1 MPVRNDPVELRH
13 LAHFVAVA
21 EERSFTKGSHRIHL
35 GQSALSVSIKS
46 LEQELGSPLFDRT
59 THQVE
64 LTDAGRALLPEA
76 RATLGAAAAA
86 RDAVDAVTGGLRG
99 SLKIG
104 IMQSPSVIDLA
115 GLLTRFRRERP
126 NVELQPRPTRG
137 GSAEHVRDVASG
149 ALDLAFV
156 SFAGQRHPGVTLTT
170 LATEPIL
177 LAVPPGHR
185 FESRASVRMTEL
197 AGETFVEAPQGWGTR
212 TVTDRALT
220 KAGVDRI
227 VSVEVADVA
236 TIAELVL
243 AGLGLGFIPR
253 STMIGTQQVTLVPLE
268 PELTWEVSLA
278 VPSARRPTAA
288 ARAFEDLV
296 REIWLPPTGAVD

>member
-1 MPVRNDPVELRH
+1 MELRR

-21 EERSFTKGSHRIHL
+21 EESSFTKASHRIHL

-46 LEQELGSPLFDRT
+46 LERELGSLLFDRT

-64 LTDAGRALLPEA
+64 LTDAGKALLPEA
-76 RATLGAAAAA
+76 RATLAAAEAA

-99 SLKIG
+99 TLKIG
-104 IMQSPSVIDLA
+104 IMQSLSVIDLA
-115 GLLTRFRRERP
+115 ALLTRFHRERP
-126 NVELQPRPTRG
+126 DVELRPRPASG

-149 ALDLAFV
+149 AVDLAFV
-156 SFAGQRHPGVTLTT
+156 SVAGQRVPGVTLTALT
-170 LATEPIL
+170 TESIL

-185 FESRASVRMTEL
+185 FESRASVRMSEL

-212 TVTDRALT
+212 FATERALAR
-220 KAGVDRI
+220 AGVDRI

-236 TIAELVL
+236 TLAELVR

-253 STMIGTQQVTLVPLE
+253 SIMTGTPRVTLVPLE
-268 PELTWEVSLA
+268 PELAWEISLA
-278 VPSARRPTAA
+278 VPSTRRPSAA
-288 ARAFEDLV
+288 ARAFADLV
-296 REIWLPPTGAVD
+296 REIWLPQNAATD